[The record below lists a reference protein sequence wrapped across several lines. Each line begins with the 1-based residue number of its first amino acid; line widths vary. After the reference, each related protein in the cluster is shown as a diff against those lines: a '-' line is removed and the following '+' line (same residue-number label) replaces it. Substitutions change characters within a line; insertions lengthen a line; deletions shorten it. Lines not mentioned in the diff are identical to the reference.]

1 MHLNS
6 LGLIFDMDGVLIDS
20 TATHTETWR
29 LYLNQQGIK
38 IPELEARMLGKRND
52 EIVRDFFRGHELSD
66 ETVFAHGAKKEQLY
80 RDVMGPELGRYMVPG
95 VMAFLERYK
104 YLNIGLATNG
114 EPANVDLVLN
124 GANIRKYFKAIVS
137 GHDVERPKP
146 YPDIYLKAAG
156 MLGLKPE
163 NCIVFED
170 SLTGIEA
177 ARAAGMRVAGLTTT
191 FSKLSNVDLA
201 IPDFLDPNLEPWL
214 QGVAAS
220 VSV

>member
-1 MHLNS
+1 
-6 LGLIFDMDGVLIDS
+6 
-20 TATHTETWR
+20 
-29 LYLNQQGIK
+29 
-38 IPELEARMLGKRND
+38 
-52 EIVRDFFRGHELSD
+52 
-66 ETVFAHGAKKEQLY
+66 
-80 RDVMGPELGRYMVPG
+80 
-95 VMAFLERYK
+95 
-104 YLNIGLATNG
+104 LNIGLATNG